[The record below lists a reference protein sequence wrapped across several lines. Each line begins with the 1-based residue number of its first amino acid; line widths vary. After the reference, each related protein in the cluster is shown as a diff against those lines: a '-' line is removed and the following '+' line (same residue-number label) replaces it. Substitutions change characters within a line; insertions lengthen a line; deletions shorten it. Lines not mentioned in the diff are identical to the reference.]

1 MGDGLTWVAVT
12 AAFLLA
18 SFVKGT
24 TGMGFPLIA
33 TPMVAMLV
41 DIKTAYALLILPNIL
56 MDAWQ
61 MLRGHRP
68 WRLWRR
74 LAWTLGTTAVGVAVG
89 TRILLSVPE
98 QVIYL
103 ALAGIIAVFLACA
116 SLEIRLAAV
125 SRWERWLGPT
135 LGLANGIL
143 AGVTNV
149 PGPLPALYLLGLDF
163 EKRDFVKG
171 LASIVLT
178 AKLSQMAAISR
189 WGLYSWEILGWS
201 AGLAGAAL
209 VGFGAGLRIHDRVPQ
224 ATFGRMVHLLLL
236 GMGVVFIYRGLR

>member
-1 MGDGLTWVAVT
+1 MDLTWVAVT

-33 TPMVAMLV
+33 TPMVALVV
-41 DIKTAYALLILPNIL
+41 DIKVAYALLVLPNIV
-56 MDAWQ
+56 MDALQ
-61 MLRGHRP
+61 IARGEWP
-68 WRLWRR
+68 WHLWRR
-74 LAWTLGTTAVGVAVG
+74 LASMLGMTVLGVFLG

-98 QVIYL
+98 RVIYL
-103 ALAGIIAVFLACA
+103 ALAATILLFLGRIT
-116 SLEIRLAAV
+116 LQVRLAAL
-125 SRWERWLGPT
+125 SRWESWLGPT
-135 LGLANGIL
+135 VGLVNGIL

-171 LASIVLT
+171 VASIVLT

-189 WGLYSWEILGWS
+189 WGLYTWGILGWS
-201 AGLAGAAL
+201 TGLAVAAL
-209 VGFGAGLRIHDRVPQ
+209 AGFGAGLRVHDRVPQ
-224 ATFGRMVHLLLL
+224 ATFGRIVHLLLL